1 VHFVRDAL
9 GLVPK
14 SAQQMVAATIGT
26 VFAQPDP
33 SSARTTWGRVAE
45 SFRARSLPRLAQLL
59 DDAEDEVLAYLSF
72 PHEHWHQV
80 WSNNPLEMAS
90 SQLTIAA

>member
-1 VHFVRDAL
+1 
-9 GLVPK
+9 VPK
-14 SAQQMVAATIGT
+14 SAQQMVAATIRT

-33 SSARTTWGRVAE
+33 VSARATWRRVAE
-45 SFRARSLPRLAQLL
+45 SFQARFPRLAQLL

-72 PHEHWHQV
+72 PHEHWRQV

-90 SQLTIAA
+90 SQRTIAA